1 MNLHAKCFFNEKSMV
16 ITSMNLYDFSE
27 LHNKEMG
34 ILISADDDREL
45 YSEAFNEADRI
56 IKYSEKIPLK
66 EIGHKS
72 YQLRKNQIRD
82 KKETF
87 ISKKG
92 FCIRCG
98 KDIPFNPEKPYCSR
112 CFSIWAEYENP
123 YYEEKYCH
131 KCGKEID
138 TTIEYPLCYICNI
151 KSWFK

>member
-1 MNLHAKCFFNEKSMV
+1 MV

-92 FCIRCG
+92 FCIRRG
-98 KDIPFNPEKPYCSR
+98 KDIPFNPEKPYRSR